1 MIRLF
6 AALQI
11 PEDVRE
17 RLVALQGGVPG
28 ARWANSDQMH
38 LTLRF
43 IGEVDGDV
51 AHDIDDALTGIRA
64 PSFTLELA
72 GVGEFGGKNP
82 RALWAGVRP
91 NEALL
96 HLQKKIET
104 ALQRIGLPS
113 ESRKFSAHVTLARM
127 KGAPREKV
135 VQFLTHHALFASG
148 PFPVAHFVLFSS
160 QLSHSGSIY
169 HAERVYPLSFVPSI
183 DSMSS
188 SDRPK

>member
-6 AALQI
+6 VALHI
-11 PEDVRE
+11 PEKMRE

-28 ARWANSDQMH
+28 ARWASEEQMH

-43 IGEVDGDV
+43 IGEVDGNV
-51 AHDIDDALTGIRA
+51 AHDIDDALAGIRA

-96 HLQKKIET
+96 HLQKKVET
-104 ALQRIGLPS
+104 ALQRIGLPP
-113 ESRKFSAHVTLARM
+113 ESRKFSAHVTLARI
-127 KGAPREKV
+127 KGAPQEKI
-135 VQFLTHHALFASG
+135 VQFLTHHALFASE
-148 PFPVAHFVLFSS
+148 PFGIDDFVLFSS
-160 QLSHSGSIY
+160 HLSHSGSIY
-169 HAERVYPLSFVPSI
+169 HPERVYPLTSAP
-183 DSMSS
+183 
-188 SDRPK
+188 

>member
-6 AALQI
+6 VALQI
-11 PEDVRE
+11 PEKVRE
-17 RLVALQGGVPG
+17 ALVALQGGVPG

-51 AHDIDDALTGIRA
+51 AHDIDDALAGIRA

-82 RALWAGVRP
+82 RALWAGARP
-91 NEALL
+91 NDALL
-96 HLQKKIET
+96 HLQKKVET
-104 ALQRIGLPS
+104 ALQRIGLPP

-135 VQFLTHHALFASG
+135 VQFLSHYALFATG
-148 PFPVAHFVLFSS
+148 PFAVDHFVLFSS
-160 QLSHSGSIY
+160 LLSHSGSIY
-169 HAERVYPLSFVPSI
+169 HAERVYPLSPVPSM

-188 SDRPK
+188 SERPK

>member
-1 MIRLF
+1 MSRTTSTTRWPAF
-6 AALQI
+6 AR
-11 PEDVRE
+11 P
-17 RLVALQGGVPG
+17 
-28 ARWANSDQMH
+28 
-38 LTLRF
+38 
-43 IGEVDGDV
+43 
-51 AHDIDDALTGIRA
+51 
-64 PSFTLELA
+64 PSRSSLP

-104 ALQRIGLPS
+104 ALQRIGLPA

-127 KGAPREKV
+127 KGAPHEKV

-148 PFPVAHFVLFSS
+148 PFPVDDFVLFSS

-169 HAERVYPLSFVPSI
+169 HPERVYPLISVP
-183 DSMSS
+183 
-188 SDRPK
+188 